1 MNSIAVV
8 IPCFKVKY
16 QILDVLEEIPKI
28 VHQIYVIDDC
38 CPQSTGLF
46 VQANSNDKRI
56 KIIFH
61 EKNLGVGGAMI
72 SGYIAAL
79 NDKHDIIV
87 KLDGDGQMNPQ
98 LISGLIQGILDGNA
112 DYVKGNRFFFLD
124 ELIQMPKMRIFGNII
139 LSFFSKFATG
149 YWNIA
154 DPTNGFTAIHRKV
167 LNLIPFNK
175 INKGYLFESDMLFRL
190 SILRACVV
198 DFPMK
203 SVYGNET
210 SNLEIKKVIF
220 PFLKGYLIHFLKRI
234 IYNFFIK
241 DFNFSSVSLILSI
254 ILLFIGS
261 SFGFYF
267 WALSI
272 QSGIYT
278 SSGQVMLVA
287 LPLIFGF
294 QFLLS
299 FINFDISNIPKFPL
313 HKSLIL

>member
-1 MNSIAVV
+1 MNSTAVV
-8 IPCFKVKY
+8 IPCFKVKN
-16 QILDVLEEIPKI
+16 QILDVLQQIPRI
-28 VHQIYVIDDC
+28 VDRIYVIDDC

-61 EKNLGVGGAMI
+61 EKNQGVGGAMI
-72 SGYIAAL
+72 SGYTAAL
-79 NDKHDIIV
+79 NEEHDIIV

-124 ELIQMPKMRIFGNII
+124 ELIQMPKIRIFGNVL

-154 DPTNGFTAIHRKV
+154 DPTNGFTAIQRKV
-167 LNLIPFNK
+167 LNLIPLEK
-175 INKGYLFESDMLFRL
+175 INKGYLFESDILFRL
-190 SILRACVV
+190 SILRACVA

-203 SVYGNET
+203 SVYANET
-210 SNLEIKKVIF
+210 SNLKIRKVIL
-220 PFLKGYLIHFLKRI
+220 PFLKGYFIHFLKRI
-234 IYNFFIK
+234 IYNFFLR
-241 DFNFSSVSLILSI
+241 DFSFSSVSLVFSILF
-254 ILLFIGS
+254 LFIGS
-261 SFGFYF
+261 FLGLYF
-267 WALSI
+267 WAFSI
-272 QSGIYT
+272 HTGIFT

-299 FINFDISNIPKFPL
+299 FINFDIANIPKFPL
-313 HKSLIL
+313 HKSLI